1 MHETCLGSAGT
12 TPEMPVEQTC
22 TIYRNA
28 RRPRSQWPSRLT
40 WRNADEVLISTS
52 EAHPAPEY
60 TGSCFPLTLPFTEHN
75 V

>member
-12 TPEMPVEQTC
+12 TPEMPVEQTG

-40 WRNADEVLISTS
+40 WRNADD
-52 EAHPAPEY
+52 
-60 TGSCFPLTLPFTEHN
+60 GSHQHL
-75 V
+75 